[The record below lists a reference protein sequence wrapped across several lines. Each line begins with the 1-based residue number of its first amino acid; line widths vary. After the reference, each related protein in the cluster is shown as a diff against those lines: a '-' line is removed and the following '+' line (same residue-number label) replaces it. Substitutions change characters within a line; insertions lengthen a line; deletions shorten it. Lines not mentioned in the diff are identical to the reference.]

1 MIDAQEAATALG
13 RYAFGRWVD
22 WLTGA
27 GYPAPTWQRGI
38 DVQVISSGEAAG
50 RYLAKLQDGR
60 SLGNELARW
69 DLKSGKNGHRTYF
82 QLVRDYRLHGR
93 DADLALLQEH
103 QRATKSR
110 RRIVFSPSLRALMA
124 ATVPRGKDPDEDW
137 LVSDPSD
144 EDITGR
150 PSGGTRVLSFSH
162 ESWWAITSVRGLSSR
177 IVVAYDT
184 GGLDAVAVL
193 LDEYGHVIMSDEGDV
208 PVVVPACLLCWQGS
222 CYDHDGHG

>member
-1 MIDAQEAATALG
+1 MIFDAAGPLFDAVSEAFSWILNGRPWRRIKAELGIVGTIRVIEVTCGCNGWHPHVHAIFVIEGDHAQEAATALG

-110 RRIVFSPSLRALMA
+110 RRIVFSPKPRALMA

-137 LVSDPSD
+137 LVR
-144 EDITGR
+144 IR
-150 PSGGTRVLSFSH
+150 LMKR
-162 ESWWAITSVRGLSSR
+162 TSP
-177 IVVAYDT
+177 
-184 GGLDAVAVL
+184 AVPR
-193 LDEYGHVIMSDEGDV
+193 EGH
-208 PVVVPACLLCWQGS
+208 GS
-222 CYDHDGHG
+222 CRSP